1 MKISSDKINLFDIE
15 NDLRKYLKEKQI
27 SNAEADRHVDDWKSV
42 RDYDSK
48 SNSWHLRGNK
58 KTIEKIKRTTMV
70 IPGSDKNVEIK

>member
-48 SNSWHLRGNK
+48 SN
-58 KTIEKIKRTTMV
+58 
-70 IPGSDKNVEIK
+70 